1 MAKLH
6 RTIPLIEEE
15 VSKRIRFAPR
25 SAIGAIVIIGLS
37 LIFAGWLFFR
47 GSPKEINVSPD
58 LKVEPNQIVQEV
70 VVDVAGKVQ
79 TPGVYNLPTGSRVKD
94 AIAAAGGPLV
104 GIDLSSINQ
113 AAVLVDGMQISVG
126 SPKSDAKLVSINF
139 ATEQELDSLPGIG
152 PVMAQRIVAFRSQ
165 HGSFKSIDQL
175 KQVAGMGESK
185 FSNLKSMISL

>member
-1 MAKLH
+1 M
-6 RTIPLIEEE
+6 
-15 VSKRIRFAPR
+15 
-25 SAIGAIVIIGLS
+25 
-37 LIFAGWLFFR
+37 
-47 GSPKEINVSPD
+47 
-58 LKVEPNQIVQEV
+58 
-70 VVDVAGKVQ
+70 
-79 TPGVYNLPTGSRVKD
+79 
-94 AIAAAGGPLV
+94 
-104 GIDLSSINQ
+104 
-113 AAVLVDGMQISVG
+113 DGMQISVG

>member
-94 AIAAAGGPLV
+94 AIAAAGGPL

-126 SPKSDAKLVSINF
+126 SPKSDTKLVSINF

-152 PVMAQRIVAFRSQ
+152 PVMAQRIVAFRSL

>member
-1 MAKLH
+1 MAKLQ

-15 VSKRIRFAPR
+15 VSKRIRFSPR

-37 LIFAGWLFFR
+37 LIFAGWLLFR

-104 GIDLSSINQ
+104 GIDLSLINQ

-152 PVMAQRIVAFRSQ
+152 PVMAQRIVAFRSL